1 MKRFCS
7 FFLSVVTSVSLWAA
21 DKSPKVADKS
31 LEADRGFNPGTA
43 DSKGGVGQD
52 HAAGQGQ
59 HLRCYGRGG
68 DHDDWGT
75 FTIDTSVKLH
85 RMTIKSESGP
95 SKGKTIL
102 AVFEHKHKDAMRVC
116 YDLSGKQFPKVWRTR
131 KGSPLYAVGY
141 RR

>member
-1 MKRFCS
+1 
-7 FFLSVVTSVSLWAA
+7 
-21 DKSPKVADKS
+21 
-31 LEADRGFNPGTA
+31 
-43 DSKGGVGQD
+43 
-52 HAAGQGQ
+52 
-59 HLRCYGRGG
+59 
-68 DHDDWGT
+68 
-75 FTIDTSVKLH
+75 
-85 RMTIKSESGP
+85 MTIKSESGP